1 MRTQLKTNRVMSS
14 VMAGLFVFAGY
25 TATLNAQNPKLIAY
39 WDFDIAGKNVVVD
52 NVAGIRGEVKGRTG
66 FTTGRTGAAGDHA
79 IDFGSSPGGNWVR
92 IHHEGNAWLRP
103 ASDANQL
110 TVSFWQKLHSR
121 ISSSS
126 FWFGAGSAPAGQR
139 NAQAHVPW
147 GGGDIYWDTAGD
159 RINKAWGGDYNS
171 WNHFAFVKN
180 GNTQQIFINGKL
192 HHQASNS
199 KALFGDW
206 TVASIGA
213 TNTGG
218 YNVAGMIDDFAVY
231 ASALTGAQINALV
244 GGTKPNQ
251 LGAPITIGGDVHYSV
266 YQLLSKDYNTI
277 QEETRN
283 GQDRVVITGI
293 FPSGDDIEAGLLE
306 RDWCVTLPEIELQ
319 KLKFGGGSLCINLDQ
334 QTLTGEASCEP
345 AFLGGASI
353 AGSFTVGREGLR
365 DIALVADNMGIPI
378 GNTPAMLQKIGA
390 SLKDLH
396 KNPGWSVTGNL
407 GISVGRVKIA
417 GIWPV
422 FVDSEATWHSNGYLQ
437 ISAAMQVVGIDT
449 GFGLIRY
456 TPAESAIYAEAGM
469 EMYLG
474 AFKGEVQLTARPN
487 YINGRFEM
495 LVQIPPLIP
504 IIGGIAFGGAD
515 IEATITDKY
524 WEFAAGVHFQLL
536 PDVPR
541 VCLPPICATVFYPEI
556 HSKWRRWGVKV
567 WWDWHGY
574 SRCTPALCTDAI
586 INSASRVKF
595 NVRYHS
601 QDGFSAGQNG
611 GRIAKMYNEN
621 LAREPWENPLVA
633 IIEVPEEN
641 AYAIFN
647 DNWDILHES
656 VTKSDVRR
664 IRKQGPVVETI
675 EVVEDLATA
684 IFRISYQKAADDI
697 DLLLIT
703 PDGAELDIHDG
714 PMPFGFEAGAKGIG
728 TVNTEAKE
736 AYYLLQDV
744 KKGTYQ
750 MVVGNADAL
759 GGTLVE
765 LASPNAIPQ
774 VVGAVVS
781 ESGARD
787 GTVIPNQ
794 FDIDWAYFD
803 EDEGSETVVRFFVDK
818 DRQGYDG
825 FYVGGGLV
833 TEMNTDDPFTFQT
846 DSLGIRPGW
855 YYTYVEVNDGRNLTE
870 SIYADERIYIDMDN
884 APDSVEQMATLA
896 GPNSFTVA
904 WDSVA
909 DERVD
914 YYNVVYS
921 KSPTF
926 DKIEASQMVY
936 PLAGQTQFSDVKI
949 EGLENGVPYYVAVLS
964 VDGNYV
970 ESSAKVIHRV
980 VPTNY
985 PGGTPPVI
993 TSSPRD
999 KATVGYDWHYRP
1011 TIFDGDDYNPEI
1023 VEDLTQKALTMT
1035 DWTLVVAPNGME
1047 IDKTSGLVTWKP
1059 TSAQEGMHRV
1069 VISAKENPI
1078 LEEGDLLEGGEFEFD
1093 TSQEATQEIEINVF
1107 PSHLVNGVPY
1117 REDILTFLSDPL
1129 LTAIKGTTYSYT
1141 PNVFTEGQEYEV
1153 MLLNGPKGVKVENNI
1168 VTWEVPADAES
1179 DFIEL
1184 RAETDNGDI
1193 IEQTYFVHVHG
1204 DNSLLKRDTTIVKY
1218 ETLPGGIMIGWTGG
1232 AAKYQVQR
1240 ASTLKADATGVVQWE
1255 DVGEPIENSV
1265 LNIHVQKNT
1274 ADEDSFYRIKDLE

>member
-1 MRTQLKTNRVMSS
+1 
-14 VMAGLFVFAGY
+14 
-25 TATLNAQNPKLIAY
+25 
-39 WDFDIAGKNVVVD
+39 
-52 NVAGIRGEVKGRTG
+52 
-66 FTTGRTGAAGDHA
+66 
-79 IDFGSSPGGNWVR
+79 
-92 IHHEGNAWLRP
+92 
-103 ASDANQL
+103 
-110 TVSFWQKLHSR
+110 
-121 ISSSS
+121 
-126 FWFGAGSAPAGQR
+126 
-139 NAQAHVPW
+139 
-147 GGGDIYWDTAGD
+147 
-159 RINKAWGGDYNS
+159 
-171 WNHFAFVKN
+171 
-180 GNTQQIFINGKL
+180 
-192 HHQASNS
+192 
-199 KALFGDW
+199 
-206 TVASIGA
+206 
-213 TNTGG
+213 
-218 YNVAGMIDDFAVY
+218 
-231 ASALTGAQINALV
+231 
-244 GGTKPNQ
+244 
-251 LGAPITIGGDVHYSV
+251 
-266 YQLLSKDYNTI
+266 
-277 QEETRN
+277 
-283 GQDRVVITGI
+283 
-293 FPSGDDIEAGLLE
+293 
-306 RDWCVTLPEIELQ
+306 
-319 KLKFGGGSLCINLDQ
+319 
-334 QTLTGEASCEP
+334 
-345 AFLGGASI
+345 
-353 AGSFTVGREGLR
+353 
-365 DIALVADNMGIPI
+365 
-378 GNTPAMLQKIGA
+378 
-390 SLKDLH
+390 
-396 KNPGWSVTGNL
+396 
-407 GISVGRVKIA
+407 
-417 GIWPV
+417 
-422 FVDSEATWHSNGYLQ
+422 
-437 ISAAMQVVGIDT
+437 
-449 GFGLIRY
+449 
-456 TPAESAIYAEAGM
+456 
-469 EMYLG
+469 
-474 AFKGEVQLTARPN
+474 
-487 YINGRFEM
+487 
-495 LVQIPPLIP
+495 
-504 IIGGIAFGGAD
+504 
-515 IEATITDKY
+515 
-524 WEFAAGVHFQLL
+524 
-536 PDVPR
+536 
-541 VCLPPICATVFYPEI
+541 
-556 HSKWRRWGVKV
+556 
-567 WWDWHGY
+567 
-574 SRCTPALCTDAI
+574 
-586 INSASRVKF
+586 
-595 NVRYHS
+595 
-601 QDGFSAGQNG
+601 
-611 GRIAKMYNEN
+611 MYNEN